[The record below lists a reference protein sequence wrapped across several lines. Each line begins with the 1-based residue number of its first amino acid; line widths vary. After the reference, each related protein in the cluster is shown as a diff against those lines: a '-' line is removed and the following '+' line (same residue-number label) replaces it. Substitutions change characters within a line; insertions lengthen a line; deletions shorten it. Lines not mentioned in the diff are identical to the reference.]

1 MFLYLK
7 IILTCKFIIMKNAPK
22 KMSLEALKEKA
33 GQVATQELMNKISGG
48 ITSSCHSR
56 LTAGGCIMK

>member
-1 MFLYLK
+1 
-7 IILTCKFIIMKNAPK
+7 MKNEPK

-48 ITSSCHSR
+48 RTNSCHSR
-56 LTAGGCIMK
+56 LTAGGCIAK